1 MSAQSKETIMV
12 IDGNSL
18 AYRAFYALPGL
29 TTTRGVPTSAVYGFL
44 TMFFKVFHQY
54 NPDYLVVA
62 FDKDKKTLRH
72 DLFADYKATRKA
84 TPPEL
89 RQQFTIL
96 REVLTA
102 LNVPI
107 LEREGFEA
115 DDLIGSVAW
124 VAGERGVGCLI
135 VTGDQDALQ
144 LVSDHTQVI
153 LNRKGI
159 TEIDFYDPQ
168 LVLEKWEVPP
178 TMLIEVKA
186 LMGDSSDNIPGVPS
200 VGKKTAIKL
209 VRDIGRLEDIYAR
222 MDEVSGVKL
231 RQALLDNRELA
242 FLSRDLARIRCD
254 VDLQL
259 DWEDCRSGEPDYE
272 HLTELYRE
280 LEFTGFLN
288 EIKQSRPVIT
298 EQVVINRMS
307 ALEFV
312 AAMLPAP
319 IAVLVQASGTHPMLA
334 EVEAFYLAQEERV
347 CALSYGGEE
356 QEIIKRLLA
365 DASLPKMTHNAK
377 FLEVICRRE
386 SLELAGVTEDS
397 LLLSYCLES
406 TFSGES
412 LSEHITHF
420 LGSMADEKQE
430 PEAAVVQLAPLVKH
444 LYEQAEVEALKIYRE
459 VELPLS
465 SVLAAMEYR
474 GILVDEWALRGLS
487 EEMDAVIT
495 RVTSE
500 IFAYAGEA
508 FNLNSPKQLGTVL
521 FETLKLPAKKKTKT
535 GYSTSVEVLED
546 LYDSHPIIPLIM
558 EYRTVAKL
566 KSTYVDALPHNIN
579 PRTGR
584 VHTIFK
590 QAVTA
595 TGRLSS
601 VEPNLQNIPIR
612 NQQGER
618 IRKAFVAAPGKVLL
632 AADYSQID
640 LRVLAHMSED
650 GNLIKAFVNGEDV
663 HTTTAASIFQ
673 VTEAE
678 VTSVLRRR
686 AKAVNFGIV
695 YGISDFGLARD
706 TGVSRYEAH
715 EYIENYLNTYPGV
728 RQFML
733 DIVDKGRRQGY
744 VTTILGRRRYLP
756 DLLASNYQVRSMAER
771 MALNAPIQGSSADI
785 IKIAMLQIDQQL
797 QDTGLAADLL
807 LQVHDELIYEVS
819 EELVDALAK
828 LVRKCMETA
837 VSLKVPLEVSVE
849 TGPNWQDMK
858 EWD

>member
-1 MSAQSKETIMV
+1 MSDRSRETIMV

-29 TTTRGVPTSAVYGFL
+29 TTGKGVPTSAVYGFL
-44 TMFFKVFHQY
+44 TMFFKVYRQY

-102 LNVPI
+102 LKVPI
-107 LEREGFEA
+107 LEQEGFEA
-115 DDLIGSVAW
+115 DDLIGSVAST
-124 VAGERGVGCLI
+124 AAAQAIDCLV

-144 LVSDHTQVI
+144 LVSANTRVI

-159 TEIDFYDPQ
+159 TETDFYDPQ
-168 LVLEKWEVPP
+168 LVMEKWEVPP
-178 TMLIEVKA
+178 EMLIEVKA
-186 LMGDSSDNIPGVPS
+186 LMGDTSDNIPGVPS

-209 VRDIGRLEDIYAR
+209 VRDIGRLEEIYDR
-222 MDEVSGVKL
+222 INEVSGVKL
-231 RQALLDNRELA
+231 RQALVDNREQA
-242 FLSRDLARIRCD
+242 YMSRDLARIRCD
-254 VDLQL
+254 VDLAL
-259 DWEDCRSGEPDYE
+259 DWDQCRVGEPDYE
-272 HLTELYRE
+272 HLIELYRE

-288 EIKQSRPVIT
+288 ELKQSQPVKT
-298 EQVVINRMS
+298 TAAEVSRLTP
-307 ALEFV
+307 LEF
-312 AAMLPAP
+312 AAALLPAP
-319 IAVLVQASGTHPMLA
+319 VAVWVKADRVHPMLA
-334 EVEAFYLAQEERV
+334 EIEAFYFAQEERV
-347 CALSYGGEE
+347 CALSYSGDDRELLT
-356 QEIIKRLLA
+356 KWLA
-365 DASLPKMTHNAK
+365 DAALPKIVHNAK

-386 SLELAGVTEDS
+386 NLKLAGISEDS
-397 LLLSYCLES
+397 LLLSYCVES
-406 TFSGES
+406 SFSGES

-420 LGSMADEKQE
+420 LGSMADENLD
-430 PEAAVVQLAPLVKH
+430 PEAAVAQLPPLVEH
-444 LYEQAEVEALKIYRE
+444 LHAKAEPEALKIYHE

-465 SVLAAMEYR
+465 SVLAAMEFR
-474 GILVDEWALRGLS
+474 GILVDEWALRELS
-487 EEMDAVIT
+487 EEMDEVLT
-495 RVTSE
+495 RVTRE
-500 IFAYAGEA
+500 IFDFAGEP
-508 FNLNSPKQLGTVL
+508 FNLNSPRQLGTVL

-535 GYSTSVEVLED
+535 GYSTSAEVLED
-546 LYDSHPIIPLIM
+546 LYDAHPIIPLIM

-566 KSTYVDALPHNIN
+566 KTTYVDALPHNIN
-579 PRTGR
+579 PLTGR

-618 IRKAFVAAPGKVLL
+618 IRRAFIAAPGKVLL

-650 GNLIKAFVNGEDV
+650 ENLIKAFVTGEDV
-663 HTTTAASIFQ
+663 HTSTAASIFR
-673 VTEAE
+673 VAPGE
-678 VTSVLRRR
+678 VTPVLRRR

-706 TGVSRYEAH
+706 TGVTRYEAH
-715 EYIENYLNTYPGV
+715 EYIENYLNNFPGV
-728 RQFML
+728 RRYMRE
-733 DIVDKGRRQGY
+733 IVETGRRQGY
-744 VTTILGRRRYLP
+744 VATILGRRRYLP

-771 MALNAPIQGSSADI
+771 MALNTPIQGSSADI
-785 IKIAMLQIDQQL
+785 IKLAMLKIDEQL
-797 QDTGLAADLL
+797 KADDFPADLL
-807 LQVHDELIYEVS
+807 LQVHDELIYEVN
-819 EELVDALAK
+819 EELAAPLAQIVRQSMEGAL
-828 LVRKCMETA
+828 T
-837 VSLKVPLEVSVE
+837 LKVPLEVSIE
-849 TGPNWQDMK
+849 TGYNWQDMK